1 MIPLPEVTLGNDEP
15 LYNIGVVARM
25 TGVSMA
31 TLRAWERR
39 YNFPESERTAGGHR
53 LYSERDVLRLRWVK
67 ERIDD
72 GMQTAQAINAL
83 RHQEQTGN
91 LSLVEPIRI
100 GIDQSLTGRSQA
112 SAAGPHIVQFR
123 EHLVE
128 ALLQRDLS
136 RADLVIGEALA
147 ASSPEDLILDI
158 MGPTLA
164 AVGDAWEDGHINV
177 ATEHLATNY
186 IRQRLLMWMVSGPPP
201 RATNPVLLACGP
213 NEWHE
218 GSLLILGSM
227 LRRRRWPVAY
237 LGQAVP
243 LPDLANIVKEL
254 RPSMIVLIAM
264 TENAASELSEW
275 PQWLPEIAQSG
286 KPPLGYGGRIFRL
299 QPEWRIRMA
308 GQYLGDN
315 FRDGLTNI
323 ERILE
328 GPR

>member
-1 MIPLPEVTLGNDEP
+1 
-15 LYNIGVVARM
+15 
-25 TGVSMA
+25 
-31 TLRAWERR
+31 
-39 YNFPESERTAGGHR
+39 
-53 LYSERDVLRLRWVK
+53 
-67 ERIDD
+67 
-72 GMQTAQAINAL
+72 
-83 RHQEQTGN
+83 
-91 LSLVEPIRI
+91 
-100 GIDQSLTGRSQA
+100 
-112 SAAGPHIVQFR
+112 
-123 EHLVE
+123 
-128 ALLQRDLS
+128 
-136 RADLVIGEALA
+136 
-147 ASSPEDLILDI
+147 
-158 MGPTLA
+158 
-164 AVGDAWEDGHINV
+164 
-177 ATEHLATNY
+177 
-186 IRQRLLMWMVSGPPP
+186 MWMVSGPPP